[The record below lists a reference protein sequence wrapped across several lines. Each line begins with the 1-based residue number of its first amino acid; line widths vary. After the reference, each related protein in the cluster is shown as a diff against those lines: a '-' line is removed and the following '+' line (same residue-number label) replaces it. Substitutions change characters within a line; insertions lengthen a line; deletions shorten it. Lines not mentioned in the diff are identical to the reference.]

1 MDIVLTESQQ
11 MLKQSARDFLQ
22 DLCPRDVVREMQT
35 DERGYPPELW
45 HRMGELGWLSW
56 PFPSRYGGSDGDF
69 FDLALLVEELGYA
82 AAPTPFFSSIVEAG
96 SLLMEAGTAA
106 QKRSLLPRLASGA
119 ALFSVAYLETDGDP
133 SGLSRNTAAVAQ
145 ETGFILS
152 GTKCFVPAAHVA
164 EGLLCVARTRSGNAA
179 TRGLSLFCLSPHD
192 TSIHLRPMTTMTGDK
207 QFEVDFD
214 QTAAARDT
222 LIGRLHGA
230 GRPLQRALMR
240 ATALKCAE
248 MVGGAQAALDLTV
261 EYAKQ
266 RVQFGRPI
274 GVFQAVQHHCADMYC
289 DLEMGRL
296 LAYNA
301 CWLLSRGDA
310 AEAAVS
316 SAKLKLSRV
325 YPAITRLAHQVTGG
339 VGYYTEYPLELYTR
353 RALAAASAY
362 GGADYH
368 AARLGERLWGDSAG
382 TPHMHGQSVISST
395 T

>member
-1 MDIVLTESQQ
+1 MDIVFTESQQ
-11 MLKQSARDFLQ
+11 MLKQSARAFLQ
-22 DLCPRDVVREMQT
+22 EMCPQDVVSDMQT
-35 DERGYPPELW
+35 DARGYPPELW
-45 HRMGELGWLSW
+45 RRMAELGWLAW
-56 PFPSRYGGSDGDF
+56 PFPSCYGGSDGDF

-96 SLLMEAGTAA
+96 LLLMEAGTAA
-106 QKRSLLPRLASGA
+106 QKQSLLPRLASGD
-119 ALFSVAYLETDGDP
+119 ALFAVAYLEADGDP
-133 SGLSRNTAAVAQ
+133 AGPSRDTIATALGAN
-145 ETGFILS
+145 FMLS

-164 EGLLCVARTRSGNAA
+164 EALLCVARTRTGGSSPW
-179 TRGLSLFCLSPHD
+179 GLSLFCLPSYD
-192 TSIHLRPMTTMTGDK
+192 ESIRLRPMTTVPGDK
-207 QFEVDFD
+207 QFEVTYD
-214 QTAAARDT
+214 QTPVAHDA

-230 GRPLQRALMR
+230 GLPLQRALLR

-261 EYAKQ
+261 DYAKQ

-274 GVFQAVQHHCADMYC
+274 GVFQAVQHHCADMYR

-301 CWLLSRGDA
+301 CWLLSQGQS

-339 VGYYTEYPLELYTR
+339 VGYYTEYPLERYTR

-368 AARLGERLWGDSAG
+368 AARLGEMLWDQETAVAE
-382 TPHMHGQSVISST
+382 MHIDAPR
-395 T
+395 